1 MFTKTTFCT
10 IPWVSIQ
17 IYPTGD
23 FKTCGFTGNDGN
35 HGIGHDESGQVMNVL
50 THSIKDAL
58 NSSLHK
64 EIRLAQSRNE
74 RHPACKTCWD
84 KEDAHIANKRD
95 GHKYE
100 MGGETSGGYSFRI
113 QRTFVNLPNQPG
125 YVGVDDAAS
134 AMSEDGSIDGKIIH
148 LDILLSNLCNAKC
161 IHCDPAYSTMWYSDH
176 IKLYGTNEFMVGSKR
191 YHITQK
197 DNKYVADIAK
207 WYESPIWWE
216 QFESIAPNLRSI
228 YFNGGEPFLAPAHDE
243 ILDRLIVGGYASQ
256 IRLRYDTN
264 LTVINNKIL
273 ERLSHFKEVRLSI
286 SVDDIE
292 DRYELIRYPGKW
304 NRLLENLKI
313 LTSVERKNFTY
324 QITTCIGV
332 YDYYAPLRII
342 PLFTEMGFNNYSIRL
357 LRTIN
362 YGKPE
367 FYDMVY
373 LPRHVKEKIV
383 ETYENSDLKRE
394 HKAVIVGYLKNN
406 YDRSEQFCEFGMKTF
421 FDRLDMLDKLRGT
434 DWKKTIPELA
444 EVLQSYR

>member
-1 MFTKTTFCT
+1 MFSTTTFCT

-23 FKTCGFTGNDGN
+23 FKTCGFTGNGGN
-35 HGIGHDESGQVMNVL
+35 HGLGHDENGQVMNVL

-64 EIRLAQSRNE
+64 EIRLDQSQNK

-84 KEDAHIANKRD
+84 KEDAHAANMRD
-95 GHKYE
+95 GHNYE
-100 MGGETSGGYSFRI
+100 MGTETSGGYSFRI

-125 YVGVDDAAS
+125 YVGVDDAPA
-134 AMSEDGSIDGKIIH
+134 AMSPDGSIDGKIIH

-161 IHCDPAYSTMWYSDH
+161 IHCDPAYSTMWYGDYVNMTGS
-176 IKLYGTNEFMVGSKR
+176 NEFNVGSKR
-191 YHITQK
+191 YQITKK
-197 DNKYVADIAK
+197 DNKYVTDMVR
-207 WYESPIWWE
+207 WHDSPIWWE

-228 YFNGGEPFLAPAHDE
+228 YFNGGEPFLAPSHDE
-243 ILDRLIVGGYASQ
+243 ILDRLIAGGYASQ

-292 DRYELIRYPGKW
+292 DRYELIRYPSKW
-304 NRLLENLKI
+304 DRLLENIKT
-313 LTSVERKNFTY
+313 LTSVERKNITY
-324 QITTCIGV
+324 QITTCIGI
-332 YDYYAPLRII
+332 YDYYAPLRVI
-342 PLFTEMGFNNYSIRL
+342 PFFTEMGFKNYSIRL
-357 LRTIN
+357 LRTID
-362 YGKPE
+362 YKKPE
-367 FYDMVY
+367 FYDAVY

-383 ETYENSDLKRE
+383 ETYEKSDLKRE

-406 YDRSEQFCEFGMKTF
+406 YDKNEEFCRFGMSAFLK
-421 FDRLDMLDKLRGT
+421 RLDTLDKIRGT
-434 DWKKTIPELA
+434 NWKQTIPELA
-444 EVLQSYR
+444 EMLEGYY